1 MESASICVS
10 VVSQYDGPVF
20 IRSEIKNNNLQASN
34 DAATKLNCDP
44 GRESTHQ
51 KKIRVYQC
59 PSVTHYLAMA
69 ATFPTMPSSRLNCV
83 TMGGH
88 TESWEALMVASTDR
102 LRVALIF
109 GGRSNEHEVSVVSA
123 RSVAG
128 SLDRQRYELVPMAI
142 DHSGRWVDPD
152 NAARVLAESG
162 DRTDKVLAFEG
173 VFKLDPRLLEESCDV
188 AFPILH
194 GPFGE
199 DGTIQGLFEM
209 LDLPYVGCDP
219 TASAVCMDKALTK
232 RLLVQAGL
240 STPAW
245 VEVDRRSW
253 SDTNDDVTTRC
264 LDLGLPLFVKPARLG
279 SSVGISRVAEPGALD
294 NAIEEALGHGSTV
307 VVERG
312 VDAREIEIAVLGN
325 HQPRTSV
332 PGEVVPGHEFYDFE
346 DKYLDD
352 ACELLA
358 PAPLEPEQT
367 SAARQLALD
376 VFSSLGCKGMA
387 RVDLFL
393 ERGSGKF
400 WVNEVNTIP
409 GFTSISMYPRLWGLS
424 GLPYPELLDE
434 LIRLALERH
443 KG

>member
-1 MESASICVS
+1 
-10 VVSQYDGPVF
+10 
-20 IRSEIKNNNLQASN
+20 
-34 DAATKLNCDP
+34 
-44 GRESTHQ
+44 
-51 KKIRVYQC
+51 
-59 PSVTHYLAMA
+59 
-69 ATFPTMPSSRLNCV
+69 
-83 TMGGH
+83 
-88 TESWEALMVASTDR
+88 MVASTDR

-109 GGRSNEHEVSVVSA
+109 GGRSGEHDVSVVSA

-128 SLDRQRYELVPMAI
+128 ALDPDRYEVVPMAI
-142 DHSGRWVDPD
+142 DRAGLWANPD
-152 NAARVLAESG
+152 TAAHVLAESG
-162 DRTDKVLAFEG
+162 DRTDQVIDFEG
-173 VFKLDPRLLEESCDV
+173 VFKLDPRLLEEGCDV

-240 STPAW
+240 KTPSW
-245 VEVDRRSW
+245 VELQPQSW
-253 SDTNDDVTTRC
+253 SDAHDDLTTRC

-279 SSVGISRVAEPGALD
+279 SSVGISRVAEPAALD
-294 NAIEEALGHGSTV
+294 DAIEKALGHGRNV
-307 VVERG
+307 VVEQG

-325 HQPRTSV
+325 QRSRASV

-352 ACELLA
+352 SCELLA
-358 PAPLEPEQT
+358 PAPLEPEQA
-367 SAARQLALD
+367 SAARQLAVD
-376 VFSSLGCKGMA
+376 VFSSLGCAGMA

-393 ERGSGKF
+393 ERSSGEL

-409 GFTSISMYPRLWGLS
+409 GFTSISMYPRLWDLS
-424 GLPYPELLDE
+424 GLPYAELLDE
-434 LIRLALERH
+434 LIQLALERR
-443 KG
+443 

>member
-1 MESASICVS
+1 
-10 VVSQYDGPVF
+10 
-20 IRSEIKNNNLQASN
+20 
-34 DAATKLNCDP
+34 
-44 GRESTHQ
+44 
-51 KKIRVYQC
+51 
-59 PSVTHYLAMA
+59 
-69 ATFPTMPSSRLNCV
+69 
-83 TMGGH
+83 
-88 TESWEALMVASTDR
+88 MVASNDR

-109 GGRSNEHEVSVVSA
+109 GGRSGEHDVSVVSA

-128 SLDRQRYELVPMAI
+128 ALDRQRYRVVAMAI
-142 DHSGRWVDPD
+142 DRDGRWADP
-152 NAARVLAESG
+152 NTAARVLAESG
-162 DRTDKVLAFEG
+162 DRTDQVLTFEG
-173 VFKLDPRLLEESCDV
+173 STKLDPRILEETVDV
-188 AFPILH
+188 VFPILH

-240 STPAW
+240 KTPAW

-253 SDTNDDVTTRC
+253 SNAHDDVRAGC

-279 SSVGISRVAEPGALD
+279 SSVGISRVADSTALGD
-294 NAIEEALGHGSTV
+294 AIEEALSHGENV

-325 HQPRTSV
+325 QLPRASV
-332 PGEVVPGHEFYDFE
+332 PGEVVPGHEFYDYE
-346 DKYLDD
+346 DKYLDN

-358 PAPLEPEQT
+358 PAPLESGQA
-367 SAARQLALD
+367 SAARHLALD
-376 VFSSLGCKGMA
+376 VYSTLGCAGMA

-393 ERGSGKF
+393 ERDSGDV

-409 GFTSISMYPRLWGLS
+409 GFTSISMYPRLWQLT
-424 GLPYPELLDE
+424 GLPYSALLDE
-434 LIRLALERH
+434 LVRLALARH
-443 KG
+443 RGETD